1 MAGGS
6 STSLIPEC
14 PEQPVAIMALALTPG
29 VANDIAFSLKN
40 PELQDCYISKVVIVI
55 STAGGTAGS
64 HLDVGIADDAS
75 GSGLAVNIFDD
86 VDLNSSGLLDSWIPS
101 DGGLQQKWI
110 LWKNDGSVSGSYI
123 VGKIVDANASSLSG
137 TAYITYILENRNV

>member
-6 STSLIPEC
+6 STSLIPEY
-14 PEQPVAIMALALTPG
+14 PVAIMALALTPG

-40 PELQDCYISKVVIVI
+40 PESQDCYISKVVIVI

-110 LWKNDGSVSGSYI
+110 LWKNDGSGSYI

-137 TAYITYILENRNV
+137 TAYITYILENSIS